1 MTIKQPKPLL
11 RLVLKLGGCVEVLAF
26 FAVVMP
32 RAWMESAHEWLGLGV
47 MPPLPVLDYMIRGAS
62 FTFGL
67 HGVLLWIL
75 ARNLDRFKSIII
87 FTGAS
92 YVVAGPVFFA
102 IEHSAGLPLWWTIG
116 DSLACFLF
124 GVAMLILV
132 MAIPTDGRH
141 GGAAA

>member
-1 MTIKQPKPLL
+1 MTIKRPKALL
-11 RLVLKLGGCVEVLAF
+11 KLVLRVGGSVEILAF
-26 FAVVMP
+26 LAVVMP
-32 RAWMESAHEWLGLGV
+32 RVWMESAHEWLGLGV

-75 ARNLDRFKSIII
+75 ATNPARFKSIII

-102 IEHSAGLPLWWTIG
+102 IEHSAGLPLWWTVG

-132 MAIPTDGRH
+132 MAIPTDRRH